1 MAVLQTLRTK
11 AAGLLIGILGLALL
25 AFILSDLFSSG
36 NAFYNKFKDKA
47 FTVDGEVVPTKAYS
61 DRIDEWES
69 FEKIRRGN
77 SSLDE
82 NTKAQIQENV
92 YQQMVKELMLKDQ
105 SEKLGLTVT
114 PEEMNDMVYGSNVS
128 PILTNVGFFTNP
140 QTGQFDRVA
149 LTQFLTQIKQDVSA
163 LTDPNQQAQLIELK
177 RVWAFIENM
186 MKYQRLEEKYNMLLA
201 KSILVSDNEI
211 KEAYK
216 DSKSVADFSY
226 VVERYNV
233 IPDSTVQVSDNEI
246 KALYEQRKNSFKQ
259 NTDLRKISYF
269 VKDVLPSEDDYNE
282 VESQM
287 NAAKEKLTTTDNPA
301 LVVNEYSSSPYMD
314 AFVAISSLPAEAKT
328 FVQSASVNDI
338 YGPVRDGQSYVM
350 YKLIDKTNA
359 PDSVKLQFLPLPQN
373 FDQTVTDQIADSLIK
388 VVKGGKDFAAVAEER
403 MPGSNAGQ
411 SVWVN
416 EMMLSSVNINK
427 QCFAANQGD
436 ILKLSINGVTNL
448 IRIEEK
454 TKPVAKAKI
463 AVVQMP
469 VIISDKTQN
478 AIDNELNQFLT
489 ESGTPEKFEADAQT
503 KGYYL
508 LTDASI
514 YPSEPFLQ
522 QIPGSRTVIHWAFN
536 EKVGSIKKFDLSD
549 KRIVAFIK
557 RDIPKG
563 YTPVSEVSAMLKT
576 ELINDKKAAKMI
588 GDLKTKN
595 LTSLDAYANE
605 IGGRVDSVR
614 FVTFDANNIS
624 GLGFEPVF
632 NVYSKDG
639 QMNKLEGP
647 LKGEAGVYIL
657 NVISKTEDNKELN
670 KEDLKNKISQS
681 TYYMK
686 MQSMAALMEKMD
698 VVDNRVKFW

>member
-61 DRIDEWES
+61 DRIEEWES

-177 RVWAFIENM
+177 RVWSFIENM

-233 IPDSTVQVSDNEI
+233 IPDSTVQVSDDEI

-287 NAAKEKLTTTDNPA
+287 NAAKEKLTKTDNPA

-463 AVVQMP
+463 AVIQMP

-639 QMNKLEGP
+639 LMNKLEGP

>member
-61 DRIDEWES
+61 DRIEEWES

-177 RVWAFIENM
+177 RVWSFIENM

-211 KEAYK
+211 KEAYE

>member
-61 DRIDEWES
+61 DRIEEWES

-177 RVWAFIENM
+177 RVWSFIENM

-233 IPDSTVQVSDNEI
+233 IPDSTVQVSDDEI

-463 AVVQMP
+463 AVIQMP

-639 QMNKLEGP
+639 LMNKLEGP

>member
-61 DRIDEWES
+61 DRIEEWES

-177 RVWAFIENM
+177 RVWSFIENM

-211 KEAYK
+211 KEAYE

-314 AFVAISSLPAEAKT
+314 AFVAISSLPVEAKT

-478 AIDNELNQFLT
+478 EIDNELNQFLT

-657 NVISKTEDNKELN
+657 NVISKTDDNKELN

>member
-61 DRIDEWES
+61 DRIEEWES

-114 PEEMNDMVYGSNVS
+114 SEEMNDMVYGSNVS

-177 RVWAFIENM
+177 RVWSFIENM

-211 KEAYK
+211 KEAYE

-463 AVVQMP
+463 AVIQMP

-657 NVISKTEDNKELN
+657 NVISKTDDNKELN

>member
-61 DRIDEWES
+61 DRIEEWES

-177 RVWAFIENM
+177 RVWSFIENM

-657 NVISKTEDNKELN
+657 NVISKTDDNKELN